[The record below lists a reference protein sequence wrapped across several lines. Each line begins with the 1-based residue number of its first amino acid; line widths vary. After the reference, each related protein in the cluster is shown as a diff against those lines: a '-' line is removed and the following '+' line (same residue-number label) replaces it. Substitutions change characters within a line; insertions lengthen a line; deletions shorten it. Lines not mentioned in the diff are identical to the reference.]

1 MRIAAIDQGTTS
13 TRVLLLEGG
22 EAPRVL
28 CAHRHTTTHPKPG
41 WVEQDALELLAN
53 VRLCLDVAG
62 SVDAVGLDNQGETC
76 LAWDAETGAPVG
88 PAIVW
93 QDARTA
99 DRLEAMKAD
108 GQEAV
113 VLERAGLP
121 LDPYFSASKLAWIL
135 ANRPEAA
142 ALHQA
147 GRLRLGTTD
156 AFFLQHLTGRCVTD
170 VTTASRT
177 SLMALDTGTWCP
189 ELCRLFGVPIETLP
203 EIVST
208 VGDFGA
214 CAQGPV
220 LASVVDQQAALYG
233 HGCRRPG
240 DAKIT
245 FGTGAFVLAV
255 TGDAPLRVPDAGLL
269 PTVAWDLGGAT
280 SYAVDGGVYN
290 AGSAVEWLQGLG
302 LIKDVAELA
311 AFDRA
316 PAIDRDLVF
325 VPALSGLACP
335 HWDRRAAGMWLGA
348 VAGHRRSRHGPGPA
362 RGHRAS
368 DRPSRRG
375 DRPRG
380 ADRRH
385 RLDRWRPRAQPLFHT
400 VFLPMPWGAPSRC
413 RRSTSRRRTEPRCW
427 PRRGWVSTPAVR
439 PRPRAS
445 SPPAVTGRFGAI
457 VLQTPSTAPDRGAA
471 ATRRRDGVFSRRA
484 AKSVEPAA
492 PAGRYG
498 PNNNSGNQSDSCG
511 TRTIANVASSS
522 GMK

>member
-22 EAPRVL
+22 NAPRVL

-53 VRLCLDVAG
+53 VRLCLDAAG

-76 LAWDAETGAPVG
+76 LAWDAETGEPVG

-93 QDARTA
+93 QDARTG

-108 GQEAV
+108 GHETV

-135 ANRPEAA
+135 ENRPEAA
-142 ALHQA
+142 ALHAA

-177 SLMALDTGTWCP
+177 SLMALDTGNWCP

-203 EIVST
+203 EIVPT

-220 LASVVDQQAALYG
+220 LAAVVDQQAALYG

-269 PTVAWDLGGAT
+269 PTVAWDIGGIT

-302 LIKDVAELA
+302 LIKDVTELA

-335 HWDRRAAGMWLGA
+335 HWDRLAAGMWLGLSLGTDAADMAQALLEGIALRTAQVVAAIDRA
-348 VAGHRRSRHGPGPA
+348 VPIGDTVSIDGGLVRSPYFTQFLADALGRTVSVPAFDEQTSYGTAMLAAAGLGAEPDDDTGAPRLVAPRGDGQAWRDRFDEAVGRARSWRRS
-362 RGHRAS
+362 
-368 DRPSRRG
+368 D
-375 DRPRG
+375 
-380 ADRRH
+380 
-385 RLDRWRPRAQPLFHT
+385 
-400 VFLPMPWGAPSRC
+400 V
-413 RRSTSRRRTEPRCW
+413 
-427 PRRGWVSTPAVR
+427 
-439 PRPRAS
+439 
-445 SPPAVTGRFGAI
+445 
-457 VLQTPSTAPDRGAA
+457 
-471 ATRRRDGVFSRRA
+471 
-484 AKSVEPAA
+484 
-492 PAGRYG
+492 
-498 PNNNSGNQSDSCG
+498 
-511 TRTIANVASSS
+511 
-522 GMK
+522 